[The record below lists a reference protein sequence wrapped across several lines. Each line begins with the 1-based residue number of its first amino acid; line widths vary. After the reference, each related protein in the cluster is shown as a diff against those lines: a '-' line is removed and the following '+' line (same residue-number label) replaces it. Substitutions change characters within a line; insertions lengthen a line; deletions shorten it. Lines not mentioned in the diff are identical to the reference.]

1 MIRRALTLMLPLLV
15 LLATPAAD
23 AAGARET
30 GMRETGGTLATGG
43 TALVDLGAAPGDYLR
58 GRLTVE
64 SGRFDLDLVDG
75 AGVPLRRFGSDIPT
89 ARSFH
94 HVVGAADE
102 RLQLRAVEAGR
113 WRIEL
118 EPPIPMAEQRVPEP
132 EPLSPAIAALA
143 RDLARG
149 GDTAGFWA
157 DMAARGTPLVEPADR
172 PDRRIVTFLA
182 RGARHNVRLFGG
194 PGTGHDELQ
203 RLGNADVWYRS
214 YVLPSDTRLAYQLAP
229 DVPEFAGTAR
239 ERRVAVL
246 ATAAA
251 DLLNR
256 HPWPAD
262 APDIWARDSLLVLD
276 DAPAQ
281 PWADADA
288 SVPQGRLDQLRL
300 TSRRLGNTRD
310 VTLYRPAG
318 FDPARPDTVLL
329 ILFDGRDYRQKVPVP
344 RILDA
349 MIAAG
354 VIPPV
359 VAVLVDSLDQ
369 DTRGREL
376 PGNPDFADMLAHELL
391 PMVRAAAGF
400 DPDPARTV
408 LSGSSFGGLAA
419 MTAALRHPGVFG
431 NVLSMS
437 GSFWWSPPGTP
448 ETGREWVAGRVA
460 AAAMP
465 PPLRVFLAAGIY
477 ETSGDGVTASILDT
491 NRHLRDVLM
500 AKGVWVRHR
509 EYATG
514 HDYVAWQGVL
524 SDGLVALFG
533 RDQP

>member
-1 MIRRALTLMLPLLV
+1 MIRPTRAVVLPLLI
-15 LLATPAAD
+15 LLASPVAD
-23 AAGARET
+23 AAGGQAV
-30 GMRETGGTLATGG
+30 GGTLAAGE
-43 TALVDLGAAPGDYLR
+43 TALIDPAAAPGDYLR
-58 GRLTVE
+58 GRLTVDR
-64 SGRFDLDLVDG
+64 GRFDLDLVDG
-75 AGVPLRRFGSDIPT
+75 AGVPLRHFGSDIPT
-89 ARSFH
+89 VRSFH
-94 HVVGAADE
+94 HVMGDAGE
-102 RLQLRAVEAGR
+102 RLQIRAVEPGG

-118 EPPIPMAEQRVPEP
+118 DPPVPAAAQKAPDP
-132 EPLSPAIAALA
+132 EPLSPTIAALA

-149 GDTAGFWA
+149 GDTAAFWA
-157 DMAARGTPLVEPADR
+157 EMVARGTPLVEPADR
-172 PDRRIVTFLA
+172 PDQRIVTFLA

-203 RLGNADVWYRS
+203 RLGISDVWYRS

-229 DVPEFAGTAR
+229 DVPDFAGTAR

-251 DLLNR
+251 DPLNH

-262 APDIWARDSLLVLD
+262 APDVWARDSLLVLD
-276 DAPAQ
+276 DAPDQ
-281 PWADADA
+281 PWADAGA
-288 SVPQGRLDQLRL
+288 SVPRGRLDPLRL

-310 VTLYRPAG
+310 ITLYRPAG

-329 ILFDGRDYRQKVPVP
+329 ILFDGREYQRKVPVP

-354 VIPPV
+354 AIPPV

-376 PGNPDFADMLAHELL
+376 PGHPDFADMLAEELL

-400 DPDPARTV
+400 APDPARTV

-419 MTAALRHPGVFG
+419 MTAALRHPDIFG

-437 GSFWWSPPGTP
+437 GSFWWSPSGTP